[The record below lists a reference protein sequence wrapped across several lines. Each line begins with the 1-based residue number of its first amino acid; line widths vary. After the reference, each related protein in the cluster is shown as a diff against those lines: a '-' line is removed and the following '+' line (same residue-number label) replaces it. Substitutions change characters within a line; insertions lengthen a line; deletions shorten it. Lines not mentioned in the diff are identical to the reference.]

1 MAAPHFTS
9 ELDQAK
15 RALRQ
20 RALDLRKGF
29 DPAVSGAAVA
39 EVVLRECPP
48 PAGAVVS
55 GFWPIGDELDIR
67 PLLHALHARG
77 HPIVLPVTPRRGNP
91 LTFRLWQPGD
101 ALEPERFGTFRPIG
115 EECAPGFLLVP
126 LLAFDR
132 RGYRVGY
139 GAGFYDRTL
148 ELLRGE
154 VASSPPPVG
163 AQGQG
168 AVRETTPTLSAPR
181 GGEGVLPRCF
191 ALGVAYA
198 MQEMPEV
205 PAGPRDQRLDAVA
218 TENGVIVCKDT

>member
-1 MAAPHFTS
+1 MVAPHVIS

-15 RALRQ
+15 RAARE
-20 RALDLRKGF
+20 RALELRKGF
-29 DPAVSGAAVA
+29 DPAASGAAVGEA
-39 EVVLRECPP
+39 VLRDCPP
-48 PAGAVVS
+48 PAGAAVS
-55 GFWPIGDELDIR
+55 GFWPIGEELDIR

-115 EECAPGFLLVP
+115 AERAPDFLLVP

-132 RGYRVGY
+132 RGYRLGY

-148 ELLRGE
+148 E
-154 VASSPPPVG
+154 S
-163 AQGQG
+163 
-168 AVRETTPTLSAPR
+168 
-181 GGEGVLPRCF
+181 LPGRF

-198 MQEMPEV
+198 MQEQPEV
-205 PAGPRDQRLDAVA
+205 PAGPRDMRLDAVA
-218 TENGVIVCKDT
+218 TETGVVFCKDT